1 MRSTGNR
8 KKKKHVENLEIW
20 RKLFDGMRIIK
31 GRPFFGWRIKKKIFL
46 EIKKKRSEI
55 IKTRERNVLKWV
67 RAKRAEAEPNY
78 EWKAGKWNIIWDNE
92 EVKI

>member
-46 EIKKKRSEI
+46 EIKKK
-55 IKTRERNVLKWV
+55 KDLK
-67 RAKRAEAEPNY
+67 
-78 EWKAGKWNIIWDNE
+78 
-92 EVKI
+92 